1 MTHATPSDPIE
12 VRWQYLTRELR
23 AQGLTQTQIDQM
35 PEDEAWRAV
44 RQSTPR
50 QKPNGHAAGAPPT
63 SAPST
68 QHDQEQPQPER
79 PQAGDDIPP
88 QPNSDSAEPQFDDD
102 VYELPIA
109 DPAAARIARDAVK
122 AMRYGTGD
130 KYQDLEAASRRLDPI
145 TQADAIDYLFEVATD
160 SIGLDPDAVQQA
172 LARGQEK
179 REQDRKDGR
188 LGDDRGGQAGNAGTA
203 KPVRFKL
210 LSFDELRSGTA
221 LYLVKS
227 LLPRRGLVIVW
238 GPPKCGKSF
247 WIFDVMMHIVLG
259 WKYRGRRVHQAEIT
273 YLALEGQAGF
283 GNRKEAFQKRFLKPD
298 QTAPAF
304 RFCGASL
311 NLIKDHRQLIADI
324 RAQGANP
331 SCVVIDTLN
340 RSLVGSESSDEDM
353 AAYLKAAAAIEEAF
367 ACLVVII
374 HHCGI
379 DDKRPRGHTSQTGAA
394 DVQISV
400 KKDAQGIVAATVE
413 FAKDMAEGATFV
425 SRLKVV
431 ELGTDAD
438 GDPVTSCVVEPV
450 ETAQDKP
457 AQDKS
462 AKSKPK
468 PLPKTAQ
475 IALRALS
482 EAIDEVGA
490 VPPASNHIPQKT
502 KTVTDDQWREYAYR
516 VGISTGEDRAK
527 QQAFKRASEQLI
539 GGEPPRAAMWD
550 GQVWV
555 A

>member
-1 MTHATPSDPIE
+1 VTDHTPTIE
-12 VRWQYLTRELR
+12 ERWRQITRKLGALGYSREMIDAIPTEEAAWSLIEKLTPPRR
-23 AQGLTQTQIDQM
+23 ANG
-35 PEDEAWRAV
+35 A
-44 RQSTPR
+44 
-50 QKPNGHAAGAPPT
+50 NGHVAGAPP
-63 SAPST
+63 PSSPSP
-68 QHDQEQPQPER
+68 QPDQEQPQPER
-79 PQAGDDIPP
+79 PQAGEDIPSE
-88 QPNSDSAEPQFDDD
+88 QPNGDAAEPQFDDD
-102 VYELPIA
+102 VYELPID

-130 KYQDLEAASRRLDPI
+130 KYQNLEAASRRLDPN
-145 TQADAIDYLFEVATD
+145 TQHDAIDYLFEVATD

-179 REQDRKDGR
+179 REQDRR
-188 LGDDRGGQAGNAGTA
+188 AQTA

-210 LSFDELRSGTA
+210 LSFDELKSETT
-221 LYLVKS
+221 LYLVKG

-247 WIFDVMMHIVLG
+247 WIFDVMMHIVMG
-259 WKYRGRRVHQAEIT
+259 WKYRGCRVHQAEII
-273 YLALEGQAGF
+273 YLVLEGQTGF
-283 GNRKEAFQKRFLKPD
+283 GNRKEAFKKRFLKPD

-304 RFCGASL
+304 KFCGASL
-311 NLIKDHRQLIADI
+311 DLIKDHRQLIADI
-324 RAQGANP
+324 RAQHATP
-331 SCVVIDTLN
+331 SCVVLDTLN

-353 AAYLKAAAAIEEAF
+353 AKYLKAAAAIEEAF
-367 ACLVVII
+367 GCLVVII

-379 DDKRPRGHTSQTGAA
+379 DDRRPRGHTSQTGAA
-394 DVQISV
+394 DVQIAV
-400 KKDAQGIVAATVE
+400 KKDDAGIITATVE
-413 FAKDMAEGATFV
+413 FAKDMPEGATLV

-431 ELGTDAD
+431 ELGTDPD
-438 GDPVTSCVVEPV
+438 GDPITSCVIEPV

-457 AQDKS
+457 AQDRS

-482 EAIDEVGA
+482 EAIDEIGA

-502 KTVTDDQWREYAYR
+502 KTVTVDQWREYAYR
-516 VGISTGEDRAK
+516 IGISTGEDRAK